1 MGQAFAQS
9 YPEAKS
15 VFDEADEALGFSI
28 SKLCF
33 EGTEDEL
40 KRTEI
45 TQPAILTTSIASLA
59 VLQKERPDLKP
70 DFALGHSLGEWSALV
85 AVGALRFADAVQLVH
100 QRGKLMQTA
109 VPEGEGAMAAV
120 LGLEPEQVTQI
131 CAAVT
136 SGVVAAANFNANGQ
150 IVISGA
156 KAAVEAA
163 SEAADEAGATRVLPL
178 PVSAPFHCS
187 LMKPAAEGLA
197 KALEP
202 IEIGQMGAPV
212 ITNVEATA
220 NQDPARVKALLVE
233 QVTAPVRWV
242 ESVQALAKTGA
253 TQGLEIG
260 PGKVLNG
267 LVRRIDRSVKVLG
280 VRDEASLKKTLESL
294 A

>member
-202 IEIGQMGAPV
+202 IEIGQMSAPV
-212 ITNVEATA
+212 ISNVEATA

-242 ESVQALAKTGA
+242 ESVQALAKTGT